1 MINRLLQIQVALVL
15 IICTAALYFQGVSGL
30 VGGLYGGAVALLST
44 LILLRRITQA
54 GRMAGKESRHGMAL
68 LYFGVIQRYAF
79 VLVALAIGLGVI
91 NLSAKP
97 LLATFGIAQL
107 AHFVPWFG
115 NE

>member
-1 MINRLLQIQVALVL
+1 MINRLLFIQVALVL
-15 IICTAALYFQGVSGL
+15 IISAAAFYFQGMSGL
-30 VGGLYGGAVALLST
+30 IGGLYGGAVALLST

-54 GRMAGKESRHGMAL
+54 GRMTGAGSQHGMAL
-68 LYFGVIQRYAF
+68 LYFGAIQRYVF

-107 AHFVPWFG
+107 AHFVPWLG
-115 NE
+115 DK